1 MPEASEQHD
10 LDQLAEEFVSRRRQ
24 GERASIED
32 YAAKYPDLA
41 EGIRELFPTV
51 IELEQLK
58 VHKVFSSGRAAASI
72 GPVPLTQLGDFRIIR
87 EIGRGG
93 MGVVYEA
100 EQESL
105 HRRVAL
111 KVLGTQMGMSSRQKA
126 RFRREAEAAARLH
139 HTNIVPIYGVG
150 EDKGLQF
157 YAMQFIEG
165 VPLNRLIRAW
175 RDAAGG
181 SRTESTSSAPL
192 STPGSLSLVG
202 SVREILE
209 AEATADREGSHA
221 GEAPTIT
228 DAADDSSTYPS
239 PLLQVQLQDR
249 SVASGTPRVMVSSP
263 ATGNVPAADA
273 RLPIAREHRAFW
285 NEIVQI
291 VIDVALGL
299 EHAHHLGILHRDVK
313 PANLLLDLTGAIWV
327 TDFGLAKMESQ
338 DHSITRSGDFIGTL
352 RYVSPEQLHGKADA
366 RSDVYSLGLTLFEL
380 LTLQPAFADEP
391 LAQIIQRQTRELPRK
406 PRAINPLIPRDLETI
421 TLKACATDP
430 AHRYQSAAEFAADLR
445 RFAEDR
451 PIRARSITWV
461 ERFWRWSRK
470 NPVVA
475 GLGTVSALL
484 LVSLIGVLGVA
495 NYKIGKSADSLK
507 ESADLLKIESG
518 FAKQSASEAKASA
531 SEAQRERELADANL
545 KLALQAFEDIMDN
558 LASRGSPVSLVSE
571 EDTPTLSEAV
581 DASPADAVL
590 LERLLNFFNLFAQQ
604 NKTDLTAEMAAIRS
618 RIGDI
623 QLRLGRVTEA
633 EASYIESAKTYET
646 LREAKPTSIPLL
658 LAHAKAWNRMG
669 VAYSQHGQVM
679 EAFGSH
685 HQACRLLEETQ
696 ADRDALEVQLE
707 LGQSL
712 ILADTVFIRSGA
724 SEVMSEMF
732 RDMGNRP
739 PPPPNGFG
747 QDRRPPDGNRE
758 SNDRPRRGDDRG
770 RPDRDRPEGDRP
782 DRGRDQPDRG
792 RDRGP
797 NNGAE
802 RGPGSTWQRPPDDWD
817 KGSIKAVALLE
828 KLWVAHP
835 DHSQVRLLLARAY
848 RNRYY
853 ANRRRHI
860 STQANLDLQTAIDH
874 LTALGELDS
883 QSPTYRFELADL
895 LCLPLASVTPQTLD
909 EESTSRLERSIILSE
924 KLLSE
929 SPTIPEYQALLG
941 MALRRLASLQQ
952 SAHQIEQAE
961 SGYLRAIEI
970 QRPLAARYPSTSIYL
985 VAYVKSLAGL
995 SDLNKGRGQLAEAK
1009 TDLDKAIA
1017 VLHDFLTQHGE
1028 DYLLMRLKEQL
1039 QKRRDRLNEPPSP
1052 PSAEPMPVPVS

>member
-10 LDQLAEEFVSRRRQ
+10 LGQLAEEFVSRRRQ
-24 GERASIED
+24 GERATIEE
-32 YAAKYPDLA
+32 YAAEYPDLA
-41 EGIRELFPTV
+41 EEIRDLFPTV

-58 VHKVFSSGRAAASI
+58 VHKVFSSGGPAASI
-72 GPVPLTQLGDFRIIR
+72 GPVPLHQLGDFRIIR

-111 KVLGTQMGMSSRQKA
+111 KVLGTQMGMSARQKA
-126 RFRREAEAAARLH
+126 RFRREAEVAARLH

-175 RDAAGG
+175 REAADGG
-181 SRTESTSSAPL
+181 SSDPAAPSHSTA
-192 STPGSLSLVG
+192 GSLTLVG
-202 SVREILE
+202 AVQEILK
-209 AEATADREGSHA
+209 AEA
-221 GEAPTIT
+221 
-228 DAADDSSTYPS
+228 AADADTPSGRVSATLVDGAEDLATVPS
-239 PLLQVQLQDR
+239 PLMQVQLQER
-249 SVASGTPRVMVSSP
+249 SASSGPPRVFVQSQSEVAAGLRP
-263 ATGNVPAADA
+263 PLAVP
-273 RLPIAREHRAFW
+273 LPREHRAFW
-285 NEIVQI
+285 NEIVRL

-313 PANLLLDLTGAIWV
+313 PANLLLDLTGSIWI
-327 TDFGLAKMESQ
+327 TDFGLAKMETQ
-338 DHSITRSGDFIGTL
+338 DHTITRSGDFIGTL
-352 RYVSPEQLHGKADA
+352 RYVSPEQLHGQADP

-391 LAQIIQRQTRELPRK
+391 LGEIMKRQTRELPRK

-421 TLKACATDP
+421 TLKACAADP

-445 RFAEDR
+445 RFVDDR
-451 PIRARSITWV
+451 PIRARPITWA

-470 NPVVA
+470 NPVIA

-495 NYKIGKSADSLK
+495 NYKISQGADSLK
-507 ESADLLKIESG
+507 QSADLLKIESG
-518 FAKQSASEAKASA
+518 LAKQSAIEAQASA
-531 SEAQRERELADANL
+531 LDAQTERELANANL

-558 LASRGSPVSLVSE
+558 LSARGSPVSLVSE
-571 EDTPTLSEAV
+571 EDTPSIAETVE
-581 DASPADAVL
+581 ASPADAVL
-590 LERLLNFFNLFAQQ
+590 LERLLEFFNLFAKQ
-604 NKTDLTAEMAAIRS
+604 NQTDLTAEMAAIRS

-623 QLRLGRVTEA
+623 QLRLGRATEA
-633 EASYIESAKTYET
+633 EASYTESAKTYDT
-646 LREAKPTSIPLL
+646 VRASHSTSIPLL
-658 LAHAKAWNRMG
+658 LAHAKTWNHLG

-685 HQACRLLEETQ
+685 HEACRLLEETQ
-696 ADRDALEVQLE
+696 ADREALEVQLE
-707 LGQSL
+707 LAQSL

-739 PPPPNGFG
+739 PPPPGSYG
-747 QDRRPPDGNRE
+747 PQRRPAEGNRD
-758 SNDRPRRGDDRG
+758 NPDRSRRGDDR
-770 RPDRDRPEGDRP
+770 DRPNRERPAGDRP
-782 DRGRDQPDRG
+782 DRERADRG
-792 RDRGP
+792 RDRGMER
-797 NNGAE
+797 GTE
-802 RGPGSTWQRPPDDWD
+802 RGPGPAWQRPRDDWD

-828 KLWVAHP
+828 KLWAAHP
-835 DHSQVRLLLARAY
+835 SHPQVRLLLARAY

-860 STQANLDLQTAIDH
+860 ETQANLDLQTAIDH
-874 LTALGELDS
+874 LTALGDS
-883 QSPTYRFELADL
+883 DPTSPTYRFELADL
-895 LCLPLASVTPQTLD
+895 LCLPLASSTPQAHDAETIK
-909 EESTSRLERSIILSE
+909 RLEQSIALSE
-924 KLLSE
+924 KLLHD

-952 SAHQIEQAE
+952 SAHQLDQAE
-961 SGYLRAIEI
+961 AGYLRAIEI
-970 QRPLAARYPSTSIYL
+970 QRPLAARYPSTSIHQ

-995 SDLNKGRGQLAEAK
+995 A
-1009 TDLDKAIA
+1009 DLDKVQGQIAEATAGLDRAIA
-1017 VLHDFLTQHGE
+1017 VLKEFLTRNGE
-1028 DYLLMRLKEQL
+1028 DRLLKSLQDQL
-1039 QKRRDRLNEPPSP
+1039 QKRRDKLQAP
-1052 PSAEPMPVPVS
+1052 PSAAPQPAPAT